1 MAMDDN
7 SDGEV
12 DPLGANSPDIGANLG
27 PNPMMSEQQK
37 GASKIASR
45 KFFSTIHFQNCLR
58 APNFKY
64 LSVFIQISSYG
75 RPLDFYQF

>member
-27 PNPMMSEQQK
+27 PNPMLNEQQK
-37 GASKIASR
+37 GASYIASQLLETFLSPLHCW
-45 KFFSTIHFQNCLR
+45 KFQNCFR

-64 LSVFIQISSYG
+64 LSVFIQISS
-75 RPLDFYQF
+75 